1 MEVFDKVC
9 KILSELCGAESIS
22 PEQELQKDLGLDS
35 LQMVTLLVLLEGSFD
50 ITLNEVDM
58 NPFDL
63 VCVQHVVNLIEKYL
77 DGDKNEKED

>member
-9 KILSELCGAESIS
+9 KILSELCGTESIS
-22 PEQELQKDLGLDS
+22 LEQELQKDLGLDS

-77 DGDKNEKED
+77 GGDKNEKED